1 METQVEKV
9 MNLSELKPVQGGEGV
24 DLEQFDKKEVVIESA
39 VIVQVK
45 SDFTE
50 TKQQWVLKVS
60 SPILAS
66 VGEGE
71 DKYDFR
77 ASELFN
83 LTQDKEGKL
92 VGYPSAEG
100 SNLAKFM
107 ADIKAK
113 SPEDIIGKKALIK
126 AYKKGERTYLK
137 FRY

>member
-39 VIVQVK
+39 NIVQVPSK
-45 SDFTE
+45 YSE
-50 TKQQWVLKVS
+50 TGSQWVLKVS
-60 SPILAS
+60 SPVLVSI
-66 VGEGE
+66 GEGE
-71 DKYDFR
+71 EKYDFR

-92 VGYPSAEG
+92 IGYPSAEG
-100 SNLAKFM
+100 SNLYKFM

-113 SPEDIIGKKALIK
+113 TPAEIVGKKALIK
-126 AYKKGERTYLK
+126 AFKKEDKTFLK

>member
-9 MNLSELKPVQGGEGV
+9 MNLSDLKPVQGGEGV

-39 VIVQVK
+39 NIVQVPSK
-45 SDFTE
+45 YSE
-50 TKQQWVLKVS
+50 TGSQWVLKVS
-60 SPILAS
+60 SPVLVSI
-66 VGEGE
+66 GEGE

-92 VGYPSAEG
+92 IGYPSAEG

-113 SPEDIIGKKALIK
+113 TPAEIVGKKALIK
-126 AYKKGERTYLK
+126 AFKKEDKTFLK

>member
-1 METQVEKV
+1 MEAQVEKV
-9 MNLSELKPVQGGEGV
+9 INLKDLKPVQGGEGV

-39 VIVQVK
+39 NIVQVK
-45 SDFTE
+45 SEFTE
-50 TKQQWVLKVS
+50 TKLQWVLKVS
-60 SPILAS
+60 SPVLATI
-66 VGEGE
+66 GEGE
-71 DKYDFR
+71 DKIDFR

-113 SPEDIIGKKALIK
+113 TPDEIIGKKALIK
-126 AYKKGERTYLK
+126 AYKKGEKTYLK

>member
-9 MNLSELKPVQGGEGV
+9 MNLSDLKPVQGGEGV

-39 VIVQVK
+39 KIVQVNSK
-45 SDFTE
+45 YSE
-50 TKQQWVLKVS
+50 TGSQWVLKVS
-60 SPILAS
+60 SPVLVSI
-66 VGEGE
+66 GEGE

-92 VGYPSAEG
+92 IGYPSAEG

-113 SPEDIIGKKALIK
+113 TPDEIVGKKALIK
-126 AYKKGERTYLK
+126 AFKKEEKTFLK